1 MKLKINWADVEVE
14 FKSAYTRWIDKE
26 FQKIL
31 FKNVKANTS
40 TASTQWVEMNVENI
54 QDANDYL
61 VKAMTNLSDEQ
72 IANLSIDDY
81 NKILE
86 EIEKIKI
93 PSK

>member
-1 MKLKINWADVEVE
+1 MKVKIKWADVEVE
-14 FKSAYTRWIDKE
+14 FASTYTRWIDKE

-31 FKNVKANTS
+31 FKDVKANTS
-40 TASTQWVEMNVENI
+40 TASQWIEMNVENI

-61 VKAMTNLSDEQ
+61 VKAMTNLNEEQ
-72 IANLSIDDY
+72 IAELSIDDY
-81 NKILE
+81 NKILA

>member
-14 FKSAYTRWIDKE
+14 FKSAYTRWVDKE

-31 FKNVKANTS
+31 FKNVKANTN
-40 TASTQWVEMNVENI
+40 AIAEWVEMNLENI

-72 IANLSIDDY
+72 IEQLSIDDY
-81 NKILE
+81 NKILA

>member
-14 FKSAYTRWIDKE
+14 FKSAYTRWVDKE

-31 FKNVKANTS
+31 FKNVKANTN
-40 TASTQWVEMNVENI
+40 AIAEWVEMNLENI

-72 IANLSIDDY
+72 IAQLSIDDY
-81 NKILE
+81 NNILA

>member
-1 MKLKINWADVEVE
+1 MKVKINWADVEVV
-14 FKSAYTRWIDKE
+14 FTSTYTRWIDKE

-31 FKNVKANTS
+31 FKDVKANTNS
-40 TASTQWVEMNVENI
+40 VSQWVEMNLENI

-61 VKAMTNLSDEQ
+61 VKAMTNLNEEQ
-72 IANLSIDDY
+72 IAQLSIDDY

-93 PSK
+93 PSKS